1 MKAIVG
7 VDANEAYKPALCL
20 LGRLGF
26 PNVAVTL
33 LNVVSPVMPYLPPES
48 SDAELQADYLKVVE
62 NAGLNALDSAVDEA
76 CSRDLHARTKLVFG
90 SPADGI
96 MEEVAAQHADVVA
109 VAATHHGTWS
119 SSFLGSVCRALAIG
133 CPASLLVAKGD
144 SPRVR
149 PFRVVFATDHSAFS
163 QRCLEKFL
171 AMNPKGIDEIHVVS
185 AFSLSDQQ
193 AEVLARNLPA
203 LGGDVDRWLEEQIE
217 TKNEEV
223 CARFRAAG
231 FQTTARATNASP
243 NDAIRQAM
251 QETKSAMLIVGSHG
265 KGFLARTFIGSVSL
279 HQVVAEPY
287 PVLVIR
293 P

>member
-7 VDANEAYKPALCL
+7 VDAHEAYKPALCL
-20 LGRLGF
+20 LARLGISSL
-26 PNVAVTL
+26 AATL
-33 LNVVSPVMPYLPPES
+33 LNVVSPVMPFIPPEA

-62 NAGLNALDSAVDEA
+62 NAGLRALDEAIDEA
-76 CSRDLHARTKLVFG
+76 CSRDLHARSKLVFG
-90 SPADGI
+90 SPANGI
-96 MEEVAAQHADVVA
+96 MEEVIGQHADIVA

-119 SSFLGSVCRALAIG
+119 SSFLGSVSRALAIG
-133 CPASLLVAKGD
+133 CPASLLVAKGNT
-144 SPRVR
+144 PRTK
-149 PFRVVFATDHSAFS
+149 PFRVVFATDHSPFS
-163 QRCLEKFL
+163 ERCLEKFISFK
-171 AMNPKGIDEIHVVS
+171 AKGIEEIHVVS
-185 AFSLSDQQ
+185 VYSLSDTQ

-223 CARFRAAG
+223 CAKLRAAG
-231 FQTTARATNASP
+231 YQTTSRAVRAAP
-243 NDAIRQAM
+243 NDGIRQAM
-251 QETKSAMLIVGSHG
+251 QETNAGLLIVGSHG
-265 KGFLARTFIGSVSL
+265 KGFIARTFIGSVSL